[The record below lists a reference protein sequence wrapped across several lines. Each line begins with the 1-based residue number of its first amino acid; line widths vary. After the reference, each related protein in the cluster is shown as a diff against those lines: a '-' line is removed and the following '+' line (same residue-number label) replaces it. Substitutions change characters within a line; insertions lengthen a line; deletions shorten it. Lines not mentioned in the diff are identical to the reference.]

1 MMFEKMRQ
9 RHWIRK
15 NARWMK
21 RQYLRWPYRLYKTT
35 EFDDFNH
42 EHTCLAVRFPNIDLE
57 EICPLKDKKNL
68 IPGDR
73 DECEQCRYFST
84 ICYQRDPQTGEK
96 QIHLEVNSSLVTL
109 FEEKNK

>member
-1 MMFEKMRQ
+1 MGQLPSVLAGSFAPTLPFEKLEI
-9 RHWIRK
+9 HK
-15 NARWMK
+15 V
-21 RQYLRWPYRLYKTT
+21 
-35 EFDDFNH
+35 
-42 EHTCLAVRFPNIDLE
+42 CLRFPNIDLE

-73 DECEQCRYFST
+73 DECEQCRYFSA

>member
-1 MMFEKMRQ
+1 MFENVRQ
-9 RHWIRK
+9 ILWVRK
-15 NARWMK
+15 NARAIK
-21 RQYLRWPYRLYKTT
+21 RHYLRWPYRIRKN
-35 EFDDFNH
+35 EVFDDFNH

-84 ICYQRDPQTGEK
+84 IYYQRDPQTGEK
-96 QIHLEVNSSLVTL
+96 QIHLEVSSSLVTL